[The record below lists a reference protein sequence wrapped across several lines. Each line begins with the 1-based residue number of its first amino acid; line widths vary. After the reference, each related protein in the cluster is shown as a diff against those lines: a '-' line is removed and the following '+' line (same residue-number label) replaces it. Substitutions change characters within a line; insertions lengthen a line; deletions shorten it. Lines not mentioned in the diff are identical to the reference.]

1 MHVLKLADMLRQY
14 EGQWV
19 ALDGQRTK
27 VLASGQSVEQALTL
41 AKKMSSEEPI
51 ITFVSRLD
59 LDYVG

>member
-1 MHVLKLADMLRQY
+1 MQALKLADLLRKY

-19 ALDGQRTK
+19 ALDRLRTR
-27 VLASGQSVEQALTL
+27 VLASSQSVEQALAL
-41 AKKMSSEEPI
+41 AKQKSSEEPI